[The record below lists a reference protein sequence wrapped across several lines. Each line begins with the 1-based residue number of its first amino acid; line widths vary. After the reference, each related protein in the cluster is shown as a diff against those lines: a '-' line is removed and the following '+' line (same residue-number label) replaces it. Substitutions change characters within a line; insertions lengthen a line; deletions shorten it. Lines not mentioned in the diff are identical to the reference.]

1 MISPRHSLGA
11 LTTALVL
18 AGCGQQMS
26 TPARSGTSADSPT
39 QAASAQGISATGQL
53 HRRYKPVDCGFDT
66 GKGRCHAQ
74 VVVDASGKP
83 LVTSTPAGYGP
94 TQMRHAYGFDALS
107 STGAGQTIAIVDA
120 YNDPTI
126 ASDLGVFK
134 AQYGITGTDCN
145 LTVVNQSG
153 GTKLPRTNSGWA
165 QEISLDVEWA
175 CAIAPQANILL
186 VEASSASLSN
196 LLAGAEYAA
205 TKANVVSMSFGGGDT
220 SSSSYDFHFGNHPG
234 VNFVASS
241 GDSGNG
247 TSYPATS
254 PYVLA
259 VGGTNLPLDGSGNRT
274 GPETVW
280 GGSGGGISSS
290 ESEPGYQTIYGVTN
304 TGGKRGSPDVA
315 YNADPQT
322 GVAVYDSTP
331 NQGVSGWLVFGGT
344 SAGAPQWSAMIARV
358 DSGRSTPLATSN
370 SSTSPFYGAATES
383 TTYAS
388 NYLDVTSG
396 TNGTCGSVCTAATGY
411 DLTTGVGSPKA
422 AALVPYLQ
430 TH

>member
-1 MISPRHSLGA
+1 MISPRLSLGA
-11 LTTALVL
+11 LTAALVL

-26 TPARSGTSADSPT
+26 TPS
-39 QAASAQGISATGQL
+39 QNAASAQGISATGQL
-53 HRRYKPVDCGFDT
+53 HRHYKPVDCGFDT

-74 VVVDASGKP
+74 VVVDASGTP
-83 LVTSTPAGYGP
+83 LATSTPAGYGP

-120 YNDPTI
+120 YNDPSI
-126 ASDLGVFK
+126 ANDLGVFK
-134 AQYGITGTDCN
+134 AQYGISGCN
-145 LTVVNQSG
+145 LKVVNQSG
-153 GTKLPRTNSGWA
+153 GTNLPRTNSGWA

-196 LLAGAEYAA
+196 LLAGVDYAA
-205 TKANVVSMSFGGGDT
+205 RNANVVSMSFGGGD
-220 SSSSYDFHFGNHPG
+220 SGSSSYDFHFNVPG
-234 VNFVASS
+234 KSFVASS

-259 VGGTNLPLDGSGNRT
+259 VGGTNLPLDGLGNRT
-274 GPETVW
+274 GAETTW
-280 GGSGGGISSS
+280 SGSGGGISSS
-290 ESEPGYQTIYGVTN
+290 ESEPGYQTSFGVTS
-304 TGGKRGSPDVA
+304 TGGKRGNPDVA

-344 SAGAPQWSAMIARV
+344 SAGAPQWSAMIARA
-358 DSGRSTPLATSN
+358 DSGRSTPLATS
-370 SSTSPFYGAATES
+370 SASTSPFYGAAGS
-383 TTYAS
+383 ASAINAS

-396 TNGTCGSVCTAATGY
+396 TNGTCGNVCTAATGY